1 MAVPIFILKG
11 SERKPMMKQLIVV
24 SMVLAFSAIDM
35 LWAQS
40 RPPLDSV
47 NSYVISEMARQK
59 IPGLSVAILRGDQ
72 VVLARGYGWANVELR
87 APASDSTIYQSG
99 SLGKQ
104 FTAAAVVRLSEQGR
118 LRLDDVITK
127 WLPEGRGVWDSVT
140 VRHLLTHT
148 SGVAEYTD
156 STFDLRKDYTE
167 EQLVRFASSRPL
179 DFRPGER
186 WSYSN
191 TGYLLLGAIIRR
203 VTGHFYG
210 DVLHDI
216 LFAPLGMRTTR
227 IISEADIIPNRA
239 AGYQLINK
247 ELKNQEWVSPSLN
260 TTADGALYF
269 SVNDLTKWAAALN
282 HRRFPSASGLALAWT
297 PVRLNDGGSYP
308 YGFGWDL
315 TDQRGH
321 PRIGHTGAWQGF
333 ETAIYRYPEFD
344 LTVIALANLAQ
355 STPGAIAQG
364 IAGILEPAI
373 LPAHLLPAALSGAP
387 PPVPIPELLQQIA
400 SARDSGSTTP
410 GLQHFL
416 SAATRREAA
425 ETLQQVKS
433 WTPLGCDRVAERSIS
448 RLGAKIDCICYLRGT
463 GDRGGSIVSA
473 YYTGEGRAAY
483 LDIGGY

>member
-1 MAVPIFILKG
+1 MSKLLAASLALG
-11 SERKPMMKQLIVV
+11 V
-24 SMVLAFSAIDM
+24 SAPATAWSQTKA
-35 LWAQS
+35 
-40 RPPLDSV
+40 PLDSV
-47 NSYVISEMARQK
+47 NRYVLSELARQK
-59 IPGLSVAILRGDQ
+59 IPGLSLAILRGDR
-72 VVLARGYGWANVELR
+72 VVLARGYGLANVELR
-87 APASDSTIYQSG
+87 VPASDSTIYQSG

-104 FTAAAVVRLSEQGR
+104 FTAAAVVRLSEEGR
-118 LRLDDVITK
+118 LSLDDKITK

-167 EQLVRFASSRPL
+167 PQLVRFASSRPL

-203 VTGHFYG
+203 VTGRFYG

-239 AGYQLINK
+239 AGYQLVNG

-269 SVNDLTKWAAALN
+269 SVNDLTKWAVALN

-297 PVRLNDGGSYP
+297 PVKLNDGGTYP

-315 TDQRGH
+315 SDQRGH

-333 ETAIYRYPEFD
+333 ETAIFRYPEFD
-344 LTVIALANLAQ
+344 LTVIALANLAG
-355 STPGAIAQG
+355 SVPAAIIQG
-364 IAGILEPAI
+364 VAGIVEPSI
-373 LPAHLLPAALSGAP
+373 QPAWLLSARLDGET
-387 PPVPIPELLQQIA
+387 PPVPVPDLLRQIA
-400 SARDSGSTTP
+400 DGKESSSVTP
-410 GLQHFL
+410 GLQRFL
-416 SAATRREAA
+416 SAAIRRGAA
-425 ETLQQVKS
+425 ETLRNVKA
-433 WTPLGCDRVAERSIS
+433 WTPLGCERVAERGIS
-448 RLGAKIDCICYLRGT
+448 RLGAKVERICYLRGANEQ
-463 GDRGGSIVSA
+463 GGTIVSG
-473 YYTGEGRAAY
+473 YYTEHWRAAFV
-483 LDIGGY
+483 DIGGY